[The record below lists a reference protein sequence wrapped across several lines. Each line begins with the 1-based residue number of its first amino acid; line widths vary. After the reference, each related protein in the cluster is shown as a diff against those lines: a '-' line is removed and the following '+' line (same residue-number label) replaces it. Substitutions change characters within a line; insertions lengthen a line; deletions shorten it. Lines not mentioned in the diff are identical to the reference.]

1 MRIVASGSQYQ
12 IYNNDIN
19 TYDQLPAATYAVHF
33 SEFSGF
39 SLVRKPDLTARE
51 NKIYGDHHRIV
62 RKVMTAFNATD
73 RNFGVILSG
82 PKGSGKTLLVRMI
95 ADSAISNNI
104 PVIIVNSAIPGL
116 TGFLGQIEQE
126 VVIVFDEFEKTFDDD
141 DEQESMLSFFD
152 GLDLGKKL
160 FIITCNDID
169 DLISYF
175 LNRPGRF
182 HYHFTITQCSP
193 DEVRE
198 YLTDNLDSSFT
209 DVINQLVTLSVT
221 ANFTYDIL
229 RAICF
234 DLKLGFPL
242 DETLEDLNLSQSG
255 SNRYYTR
262 IELSDGTTAIGYN
275 HLPSTIFSNPSG
287 GNIWISAYDKDE
299 HEIEALIKKSGIT
312 VENNK
317 SVVKGSDII
326 KSRYEP
332 HSLREVE
339 DSEEADQCREAANC
353 NLNIVRIEF
362 ERTYYGLNKYH
373 V

>member
-1 MRIVASGSQYQ
+1 MRIVASGSRYQ

-19 TYDQLPAATYAVHF
+19 TYDQLPAATYSIHF

-39 SLVRKPDLTARE
+39 SLLREPDLTARE
-51 NKIYGDHHRIV
+51 SKIYGDHDRIV
-62 RKVMTAFNATD
+62 RKIMTAFNATD

-95 ADSAISNNI
+95 ADSAVSNSI
-104 PVIIVNSAIPGL
+104 PVIIVNESIPGI
-116 TGFLGQIEQE
+116 TDFLSQIDQE
-126 VVIVFDEFEKTFDDD
+126 VAIVFDEFEKTFDEDA
-141 DEQESMLSFFD
+141 QESMLSFFD

-160 FIITCNDID
+160 FIITCNNIG
-169 DLISYF
+169 DLNSYF

-182 HYHFTITQCSP
+182 HYHFAITQCSP

-221 ANFTYDIL
+221 ANFTYDVL

-255 SNRYYTR
+255 SEQYYTR
-262 IELSDGTTAIGYN
+262 VELSNGTIAEGYN
-275 HLPSTIFSNPSG
+275 CLPSSIFSNPSG
-287 GNIWISAYDKDE
+287 GSIWISAYDKDE
-299 HEIEALIKKSGIT
+299 REIEVLIKKSGIT

-317 SVVKGSDII
+317 LIVKGIDIL
-326 KSRYEP
+326 KSRYEL
-332 HSLREVE
+332 HSFREID
-339 DSEEADQCREAANC
+339 DSEGVKERREAANR
-353 NLNIVRIEF
+353 NLNVVRVEF